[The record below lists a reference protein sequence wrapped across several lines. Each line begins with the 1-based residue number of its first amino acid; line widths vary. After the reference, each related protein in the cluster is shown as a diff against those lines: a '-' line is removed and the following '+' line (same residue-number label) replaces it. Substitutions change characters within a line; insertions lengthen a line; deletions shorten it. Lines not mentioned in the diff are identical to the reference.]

1 MFDRSLVVF
10 NDKTFENKFDVI
22 ADLAE
27 RVSDKV
33 TSPKEYFDA
42 VKERE
47 DTIATYIE
55 YGVAIPHART
65 EKVLE
70 PFVVYE
76 KLENGVAWGSNGEV
90 AHYVFLLG
98 VPEKSEGNLHLKI
111 ISELSKNLMR
121 AEFRNKL
128 LNADNAD
135 QVYELLMLVEK
146 EILK

>member
-10 NDKTFENKFDVI
+10 SDKTFEKKFDVI
-22 ADLAE
+22 ADLAQL
-27 RVSDKV
+27 VSDKV
-33 TSPKEYFDA
+33 TTPQEYFNA
-42 VKERE
+42 VKDRE

-65 EKVLE
+65 DKVLE
-70 PFVVYE
+70 PFIVYE
-76 KLENGVAWGSNGEV
+76 KLKNGVAWGSDGEV

-98 VPEKSEGNLHLKI
+98 VPEKSAGNLHLKI

-121 AEFRNKL
+121 TEFRNKL
-128 LNADNAD
+128 LNAENAD